1 MYMYMY
7 VWNFNSHVYK
17 NFMSWT
23 FLWTFITIQIIQK
36 LYLVCTV
43 RTSENLSVVY
53 DFFHSKFKTTGYKF
67 GIKVVLTGTVVQCK
81 TFLFRTDKI
90 IKSIYYFK
98 EENYIVTSPI
108 PLNVCFKAS

>member
-1 MYMYMY
+1 MNLYYSSNY
-7 VWNFNSHVYK
+7 PE
-17 NFMSWT
+17 
-23 FLWTFITIQIIQK
+23 TIFG
-36 LYLVCTV
+36 LYSQNL
-43 RTSENLSVVY
+43 RKSECLCMI
-53 DFFHSKFKTTGYKF
+53 FFHSKFETTEYKF
-67 GIKVVLTGTVVQCK
+67 GIKVVLTGTVVQSK

>member
-36 LYLVCTV
+36 L
-43 RTSENLSVVY
+43 
-53 DFFHSKFKTTGYKF
+53 H
-67 GIKVVLTGTVVQCK
+67 
-81 TFLFRTDKI
+81 
-90 IKSIYYFK
+90 
-98 EENYIVTSPI
+98 
-108 PLNVCFKAS
+108 